1 MNNYNFYETEV
12 LPRYCNVLTFCIK
25 AYCKSYGR
33 LLKAGSTFVSFFPSG
48 RRGRRPLQRLQY
60 SLCSVTTKGTDPF
73 GLKKPKD
80 VSPFCYLSF
89 IDNNFDI
96 PLSSIVIPYTVSAAS
111 IVPFLC
117 VITKNCV
124 FFVYFFK

>member
-1 MNNYNFYETEV
+1 MNNYNFCEAEV
-12 LPRYCNVLTFCIK
+12 LPRYLNVFNILH
-25 AYCKSYGR
+25 KSVFQNFGP
-33 LLKAGSTFVSFFPSG
+33 A
-48 RRGRRPLQRLQY
+48 RRPALRFLSKKVGI
-60 SLCSVTTKGTDPF
+60 SLLF
-73 GLKKPKD
+73 Y
-80 VSPFCYLSF
+80 FNF

-124 FFVYFFK
+124 CFANFFK